1 MKSGIEGTAKVMFGG
16 KIQISCALNKK
27 THNPCILFNEL
38 PHEKNVGE
46 FISDEELAAVCENP
60 KVVFEFNDTHSVDI
74 VRTALYMVEE
84 QLRKNSTE
92 TAVKRK
98 TMYKPKE
105 FNAI

>member
-16 KIQISCALNKK
+16 KIQISTALNKK

-46 FISDEELAAVCENP
+46 FISDEELAAICENP
-60 KVVFEFNDTHSVDI
+60 PVVFEFTDTHSVDI
-74 VRTALYMVEE
+74 VRTTLYMVEG
-84 QLRKNSTE
+84 QLRKNGTE

-98 TMYKPKE
+98 KE
-105 FNAI
+105 